1 MNAITVKV
9 TKYSGRKF
17 YVMYWED
24 PLTRKRCYE
33 STKRTTRSK
42 AERVAAV
49 REAELL
55 EGRYKPATNTT
66 WQEFRERYEDEVLT
80 SLAERTDK
88 AVGTVFNK
96 VEALVHPQKLSD
108 LNADRLSE
116 YQSGLRKAEL
126 AEATIRTYLA
136 HLRSALRWAVDMG
149 MLREVPKVKMPKRA
163 RGSKMMKGRPIT
175 TEEFERL
182 LSKTESV
189 VGAAA
194 AQSWQHFLTG
204 LWWSGLRLSEGL
216 DLWWDRQDKLRVDM
230 DGRRPMLWIRA
241 DLEKGNQDRLL
252 PMAPEFAEFLEA
264 TPVEERTGRVFQP
277 MNRKGTG
284 LSIDSDWVSRVICRI
299 GKAAGVIVNPIG
311 RNGHVKCASAHD
323 LRRSF
328 GERWAPRVM
337 PVVLQELMRH
347 ESIETTLKYYV
358 GRNAEAT
365 ADAIWAGYESKT
377 KACEDRSMHTLMHS
391 RPSGPMPTRRDVSE
405 AL

>member
-1 MNAITVKV
+1 MKAITVKV
-9 TKYSGRKF
+9 TKYSRRKF

-33 STKRTTRSK
+33 STRQTTRSK

-55 EGRYKPATNTT
+55 EGRYKPAANTT

-126 AEATIRTYLA
+126 SEATIRTYLA
-136 HLRSALRWAVDMG
+136 HLRSSLRWAVDMG

-264 TPVEERTGRVFQP
+264 TPVEERTGRVFRP

-299 GKAAGVIVNPIG
+299 GKAAGVIVNPKG
-311 RNGHVKCASAHD
+311 RNGKVKCASAHD

-328 GERWAPRVM
+328 GDRWAPRVM
-337 PVVLQELMRH
+337 PIVLQELMRH

-365 ADAIWAGYESKT
+365 ADAIWAGYESKAT
-377 KACEDRSMHTLMHS
+377 ACEDRSMHTLMHS
-391 RPSGPMPTRRDVSE
+391 RPTEPIQSGRTVSQT
-405 AL
+405 L